1 MYFGVSFRYA
11 SGPDGLILVL
21 GTISSSGVTKAI
33 YEYWQYYE
41 PIRIYGPQ
49 KCVKLTQKL
58 VNVMDNIFAKHSN
71 TTQPAEELKALFG
84 LEGVEYVQD
93 SFTSYKSLSSRQ
105 SDFRSHLGNNVI
117 VCAILEGQ
125 RRLRFLDDSFSVPA
139 SLSTQR
145 TEVALRNVSGT
156 TMTS

>member
-1 MYFGVSFRYA
+1 MVDRTQGLSTRSCEYSTHMYFGVSICYA

-41 PIRIYGPQ
+41 PIRTYGPP

-84 LEGVEYVQD
+84 LEGVEYVRD
-93 SFTSYKSLSSRQ
+93 SFHIFQ
-105 SDFRSHLGNNVI
+105 EF
-117 VCAILEGQ
+117 IL
-125 RRLRFLDDSFSVPA
+125 
-139 SLSTQR
+139 
-145 TEVALRNVSGT
+145 
-156 TMTS
+156 